1 MTKTIS
7 GSFEV
12 DLKPLEHSAQDPLMG
27 RMSIDKKFSGT
38 LSDTSRGEIL
48 TARTAV
54 DSSTGYV
61 AIEKFSGTLDGKKGS
76 FVL

>member
-54 DSSTGYV
+54 D
-61 AIEKFSGTLDGKKGS
+61 
-76 FVL
+76 